1 MNNKLKFSS
10 TQERLLVDELVDLFF
25 LIQEEVRPKISIE
38 VGANSAEFSKKIKQ
52 DHTNIKSWAFE
63 ANPYVHKHYADSLQD
78 AGVEYI
84 NAAITNKIGKTRF
97 LIQEGYLNNGEWD
110 GKRIDR
116 IIGNNSLLIRDQDDV
131 LYSAPKIDCNTLD
144 GFFIDS
150 GTLNSNDTVCM
161 WVDVEGATEQVLS
174 NSNKTLKQSDSIFIE
189 VEDFK
194 FWQDQWLAEDV
205 IEFLVSQDFVPIARD
220 YEYEKQNNY
229 IFIKSKLMNNNK
241 ILNLVENWQA
251 LYGKVEF

>member
-1 MNNKLKFSS
+1 MKNKLKFSS
-10 TQERLLVDELVDLFF
+10 TQERLLIDELIDLFF
-25 LIQEEVRPKISIE
+25 LIQEEVKPKISIE

-52 DHTNIKSWAFE
+52 NQTDIKSWAFE
-63 ANPYVHKHYADSLQD
+63 ANPYVHKHYADSLQN

-97 LIQEGYLNNGEWD
+97 LIQEAYLNNGEWD
-110 GKRIDR
+110 GKRINR

-131 LYSAPKIDCNTLD
+131 LYSAPKIDCHTLD

-150 GTLNSNDTVCM
+150 GILNSNDTVCI
-161 WVDVEGATEQVLS
+161 WIDVEGATEQVLS
-174 NSNKTLKQSDSIFIE
+174 SSNKTLKQADSIFIE

-205 IEFLVSQDFVPIARD
+205 IKFLVSQDFVPIARD

-241 ILNLVENWQA
+241 ILGLVENWQT
-251 LYGKVEF
+251 LYEKIEC

>member
-1 MNNKLKFSS
+1 MKNKLKFSS

-25 LIQEEVRPKISIE
+25 LIQEEVKPKISIE

-52 DHTNIKSWAFE
+52 DQTDIKSWAFE
-63 ANPYVHKHYADSLQD
+63 ANPYVHKHYADSLQN

-97 LIQEGYLNNGEWD
+97 LIQEAYLNNGEWD
-110 GKRIDR
+110 GKRINR

-131 LYSAPKIDCNTLD
+131 LYSAPKIDCHTLD

-150 GTLNSNDTVCM
+150 GILNSNDTVCI
-161 WVDVEGATEQVLS
+161 WIDVEGATEQVLS
-174 NSNKTLKQSDSIFIE
+174 SSNKTLKQADSIFIE

-205 IEFLVSQDFVPIARD
+205 IKFLVSQDFVPIARD

-229 IFIKSKLMNNNK
+229 IFIKSKLMDNNN
-241 ILNLVENWQA
+241 ILNFVQNWQN
-251 LYGKVEF
+251 LYGKIEH

>member
-1 MNNKLKFSS
+1 MKNKLKFSS

-25 LIQEEVRPKISIE
+25 LIQEEVKPKISIE

-52 DHTNIKSWAFE
+52 DQTDIKSWAFE
-63 ANPYVHKHYADSLQD
+63 ANPYVHKHYADSLQN

-97 LIQEGYLNNGEWD
+97 LIQEAYLNNGEWD
-110 GKRIDR
+110 GKRINR

-131 LYSAPKIDCNTLD
+131 LYSAPKIDCHTLD

-150 GTLNSNDTVCM
+150 GILNSNDTVCM
-161 WVDVEGATEQVLS
+161 WIDVEGATEQVLS
-174 NSNKTLKQSDSIFIE
+174 SSNKTLKQADSIFIE

-205 IEFLVSQDFVPIARD
+205 IKFLVSQDFVPIARD

-229 IFIKSKLMNNNK
+229 IFIKSKLMDNNN
-241 ILNLVENWQA
+241 ILNFVQNWQN
-251 LYGKVEF
+251 LYGKIEH

>member
-110 GKRIDR
+110 GKRINR

-144 GFFIDS
+144 GLFIDS
-150 GTLNSNDTVCM
+150 GILNSNDTVCM
-161 WVDVEGATEQVLS
+161 WIDVEGATEQVLS

-229 IFIKSKLMNNNK
+229 IFIKSRLMNNNK

>member
-1 MNNKLKFSS
+1 MKNKLKFSS
-10 TQERLLVDELVDLFF
+10 TQEKLLVDELVNLFF
-25 LIQEEVRPKISIE
+25 LIQEEVNPKISIE

-63 ANPYVHKHYADSLQD
+63 ANPYVHKHYADSLQN

-97 LIQEGYLNNGEWD
+97 LIQEAYLNNGDWD
-110 GKRIDR
+110 GKRINR

-131 LYSAPKIDCNTLD
+131 LYSAPKIDCHTLD

-150 GTLNSNDTVCM
+150 GILSSNDTVCM
-161 WVDVEGATEQVLS
+161 WIDVEGATEQVLS
-174 NSNKTLKQSDSIFIE
+174 GSNKTLKQADSIFIE

-205 IEFLVSQDFVPIARD
+205 IKFLVSQDFVPIARD

-229 IFIKSKLMNNNK
+229 IFIKSKFMNNNR
-241 ILNLVENWQA
+241 ILGLVENWQT
-251 LYGKVEF
+251 LYEKIEY

>member
-1 MNNKLKFSS
+1 MKNKLKFSS

-25 LIQEEVRPKISIE
+25 LIQEEVKPKISIE

-52 DHTNIKSWAFE
+52 DQTDIKSWAFE
-63 ANPYVHKHYADSLQD
+63 ANPYVHKHYADSLQN

-97 LIQEGYLNNGEWD
+97 LIQEAYLNNGEWD
-110 GKRIDR
+110 GKRINR

-131 LYSAPKIDCNTLD
+131 LYSAPKIDCHTLD

-150 GTLNSNDTVCM
+150 GILNSNDTVCI
-161 WVDVEGATEQVLS
+161 WIDVEGATEQVLS
-174 NSNKTLKQSDSIFIE
+174 SSNKTLKQADSIFIE

-205 IEFLVSQDFVPIARD
+205 IKFLVSQDFIPIARD

-229 IFIKSKLMNNNK
+229 IFIKSKLMDNNN
-241 ILNLVENWQA
+241 ILNFVQNWQN
-251 LYGKVEF
+251 LYGKIEH

>member
-1 MNNKLKFSS
+1 MKNKLKFLS

-25 LIQEEVRPKISIE
+25 LIQKEIKPKISIE

-52 DHTNIKSWAFE
+52 DNTNIKSWAFE
-63 ANPYVHKHYADSLQD
+63 ANPYVHKHYADSLQN

-97 LIQEGYLNNGEWD
+97 LIQEAYLNNGEWD
-110 GKRIDR
+110 GKRINR

-150 GTLNSNDTVCM
+150 GILNSNDTVCM
-161 WVDVEGATEQVLS
+161 WIDVEGATEQVLG
-174 NSNKTLKQSDSIFIE
+174 NSNKTLKQTDSIFIE

-205 IEFLVSQDFVPIARD
+205 IEFLVSQDFIPIARD

-241 ILNLVENWQA
+241 ILSFVENWQT
-251 LYGKVEF
+251 LYEKIEY

>member
-1 MNNKLKFSS
+1 MKNKLKFSS
-10 TQERLLVDELVDLFF
+10 TQERLLVDELVNLFF
-25 LIQEEVRPKISIE
+25 LIQEEVKPKISIE

-52 DHTNIKSWAFE
+52 DQTNIKSWAFE
-63 ANPYVHKHYADSLQD
+63 ANPYVHKHYANSLQD
-78 AGVEYI
+78 AGIEYI

-97 LIQEGYLNNGEWD
+97 LIQEAYLNNGEWD
-110 GKRIDR
+110 GKRINR

-131 LYSAPKIDCNTLD
+131 LYSAPKIDCHTLD

-150 GTLNSNDTVCM
+150 GILSSNDTVCM
-161 WVDVEGATEQVLS
+161 WIDVEGATEQVLS
-174 NSNKTLKQSDSIFIE
+174 SSNKTLKQADSIFIE

-205 IEFLVSQDFVPIARD
+205 IKFLVSQDFIPIARD

-229 IFIKSKLMNNNK
+229 IFIKSKLMNNSK
-241 ILNLVENWQA
+241 ILSLVQNWQT
-251 LYGKVEF
+251 LYEKIEC

>member
-1 MNNKLKFSS
+1 MKNKLKFSS

-25 LIQEEVRPKISIE
+25 LIQEEVKPKISIE

-52 DHTNIKSWAFE
+52 DQTDIKSWAFE
-63 ANPYVHKHYADSLQD
+63 ANPYVHKHYADSLQN

-97 LIQEGYLNNGEWD
+97 LIQEAYLNNGEWD
-110 GKRIDR
+110 GKRINR

-131 LYSAPKIDCNTLD
+131 LYSAPKIDCHTLD

-150 GTLNSNDTVCM
+150 GTLNSSETVCM
-161 WVDVEGATEQVLS
+161 WIDVEGATEQVLS
-174 NSNKTLKQSDSIFIE
+174 SSNKTLKQADSIFIE

-205 IEFLVSQDFVPIARD
+205 IKFLVSQDFVPIARD

-229 IFIKSKLMNNNK
+229 IFIKSKLMDNSN
-241 ILNLVENWQA
+241 ILNFVQNWQN
-251 LYGKVEF
+251 LYGKIEH

>member
-1 MNNKLKFSS
+1 MKNKLKFSS

-25 LIQEEVRPKISIE
+25 LIQEEVKPKISIE

-52 DHTNIKSWAFE
+52 DQTDIKSWAFE

-97 LIQEGYLNNGEWD
+97 LIQEAYLNNGEWD
-110 GKRIDR
+110 GKRINR

-131 LYSAPKIDCNTLD
+131 LYSAPKIDCHTLD

-150 GTLNSNDTVCM
+150 GILNSNDTVCI
-161 WVDVEGATEQVLS
+161 WIDVEGATEQVLS
-174 NSNKTLKQSDSIFIE
+174 SSM
-189 VEDFK
+189 
-194 FWQDQWLAEDV
+194 AC
-205 IEFLVSQDFVPIARD
+205 
-220 YEYEKQNNY
+220 
-229 IFIKSKLMNNNK
+229 
-241 ILNLVENWQA
+241 
-251 LYGKVEF
+251 

>member
-1 MNNKLKFSS
+1 MKNKLKFSS

-25 LIQEEVRPKISIE
+25 LIQEEVKPKISIE

-52 DHTNIKSWAFE
+52 DQTDIKSWAFE
-63 ANPYVHKHYADSLQD
+63 ANPYVHKHYADSLQN

-97 LIQEGYLNNGEWD
+97 LIQEAYLNNGEWD
-110 GKRIDR
+110 GKRINR
-116 IIGNNSLLIRDQDDV
+116 LIGNNSLLIRNQDDV
-131 LYSAPKIDCNTLD
+131 LYSAPKVDCNTLD

-150 GTLNSNDTVCM
+150 GILNSSDTVCM
-161 WVDVEGATEQVLS
+161 WIDVEGAIEQVFS
-174 NSNKTLKQSDSIFIE
+174 NSSKILKQVDSIFIE
-189 VEDFK
+189 AEDFK

-205 IEFLVSQDFVPIARD
+205 IKFLVSQDFVPIARD

-241 ILNLVENWQA
+241 ILGLVENWQT
-251 LYGKVEF
+251 LYEKIEC

>member
-84 NAAITNKIGKTRF
+84 NSAITNKIGKTRF

-110 GKRIDR
+110 GKRINR

-144 GFFIDS
+144 GLFIDS
-150 GTLNSNDTVCM
+150 GILNSNDTVCM
-161 WVDVEGATEQVLS
+161 WIDVEGATEQVLS

-241 ILNLVENWQA
+241 ILNLVESWQA

>member
-1 MNNKLKFSS
+1 MKNKLKFSS

-25 LIQEEVRPKISIE
+25 LIQEEVKPKISIE

-52 DHTNIKSWAFE
+52 NQTDTKSWAFE
-63 ANPYVHKHYADSLQD
+63 ANPYVHKHYADSLQN

-97 LIQEGYLNNGEWD
+97 LIQEAYLNNGEWD
-110 GKRIDR
+110 GKRINR

-131 LYSAPKIDCNTLD
+131 LYSAPKIDCHTLD

-150 GTLNSNDTVCM
+150 GILNSNDTVCI
-161 WVDVEGATEQVLS
+161 WIDVEGATEQVLS
-174 NSNKTLKQSDSIFIE
+174 SSNKTLKQADSIFIE

-205 IEFLVSQDFVPIARD
+205 IKFLVSQDFVPIARD

-229 IFIKSKLMNNNK
+229 IFIKSKLMDNNN
-241 ILNLVENWQA
+241 ILNFVQNWQN
-251 LYGKVEF
+251 LYGKIEH

>member
-1 MNNKLKFSS
+1 MKNKLKFSS
-10 TQERLLVDELVDLFF
+10 TQERLLVDEMVDLFF
-25 LIQEEVRPKISIE
+25 LIQEEVKPKISIE

-52 DHTNIKSWAFE
+52 DQTDIKSWAFE
-63 ANPYVHKHYADSLQD
+63 ANPYVHKHYADSLQN

-97 LIQEGYLNNGEWD
+97 LIQEAYLNNGEWD
-110 GKRIDR
+110 GKRINR

-131 LYSAPKIDCNTLD
+131 LYSAPKIDCHTLD

-150 GTLNSNDTVCM
+150 GILNSNDTVCI
-161 WVDVEGATEQVLS
+161 WIDVEGATEQVLS
-174 NSNKTLKQSDSIFIE
+174 SSNKTLKQADSIFIE

-205 IEFLVSQDFVPIARD
+205 IKFLVSQDFVPIARD

-229 IFIKSKLMNNNK
+229 IFIKSKLMDNNN
-241 ILNLVENWQA
+241 ILNFVQNWQN
-251 LYGKVEF
+251 LYGKIEH

>member
-1 MNNKLKFSS
+1 MKNKLKFSS

-25 LIQEEVRPKISIE
+25 LIQKEIKPKISIE

-52 DHTNIKSWAFE
+52 DNTNIKSWAFE
-63 ANPYVHKHYADSLQD
+63 ANPYVHKHYADSLQN

-97 LIQEGYLNNGEWD
+97 LIQEAYLNNGEWD
-110 GKRIDR
+110 GKRINR

-150 GTLNSNDTVCM
+150 GILNSNDTVCM
-161 WVDVEGATEQVLS
+161 WIDVEGATEQVLG
-174 NSNKTLKQSDSIFIE
+174 NSNKTLKQTDSIFIE

-241 ILNLVENWQA
+241 ILSFVENWQT
-251 LYGKVEF
+251 LYEKIEY